1 LYKELKIGTAAP
13 TPEVLSQVQH
23 YFIGT
28 HSIFDHYSAGQYEL
42 DAIALLDRLF
52 VKHPVVLL
60 VGGSMMYI
68 DAVCK
73 GFDDIPSVDAQTRK
87 KWQQIYAEKG
97 LEYIQQELTR
107 LDPEHAQVVDMQNH
121 KRILRA
127 LEVCSTTGKTYS
139 ELRIGKQ
146 KDRNFNII
154 KIGLNRPRAE
164 LYERINQ
171 RVDMMMQDGLLEEA
185 KLYYPYK
192 HLNSLN
198 TVGYKEL
205 YEYMDGKCSLEEAVQ
220 KVKQD
225 SRRYA
230 KRQLTWFNSD
240 KDIRWFHPDD
250 EEEIINFVNLQLNIP
265 GESCS
270 SS

>member
-1 LYKELKIGTAAP
+1 M
-13 TPEVLSQVQH
+13 LSQVQH

-107 LDPEHAQVVDMQNH
+107 LDPEHTQVVDMQ
-121 KRILRA
+121 
-127 LEVCSTTGKTYS
+127 TTNGFFVPWKFEHNRKTTP

-146 KDRNFNII
+146 KDRNFNI
-154 KIGLNRPRAE
+154 KNRIE
-164 LYERINQ
+164 LDRERNCTNASIN
-171 RVDMMMQDGLLEEA
+171 G
-185 KLYYPYK
+185 
-192 HLNSLN
+192 
-198 TVGYKEL
+198 
-205 YEYMDGKCSLEEAVQ
+205 
-220 KVKQD
+220 
-225 SRRYA
+225 
-230 KRQLTWFNSD
+230 
-240 KDIRWFHPDD
+240 
-250 EEEIINFVNLQLNIP
+250 
-265 GESCS
+265 
-270 SS
+270 